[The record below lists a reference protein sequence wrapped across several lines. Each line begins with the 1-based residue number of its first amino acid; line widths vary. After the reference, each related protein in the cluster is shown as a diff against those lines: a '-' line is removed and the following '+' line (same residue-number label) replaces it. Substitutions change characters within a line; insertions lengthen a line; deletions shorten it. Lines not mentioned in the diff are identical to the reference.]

1 MWTITYSNCQIYLG
15 LFARTGDIKYL
26 QSFLNGL
33 PNPRD
38 VSIFRDVLMGFTA
51 LHWAVFHGNADAV
64 ILLLKA
70 GANPNA
76 TNING
81 ATPIQYAIYQK
92 QPEIFRLLLGN
103 NGMSANDL
111 RLRMDEYMGYIKRSK
126 NDELESILKE
136 YS

>member
-1 MWTITYSNCQIYLG
+1 MHSNCQFHLDQ
-15 LFARTGDIKYL
+15 FSRTGYIKYL

-38 VSIFRDVLMGFTA
+38 VSIFRDDLMGSTA
-51 LHWAVFHGNADAV
+51 LHWAVFHGNIEAV
-64 ILLLKA
+64 ELLLKA

-76 TNING
+76 TNLNG
-81 ATPIQYAIYQK
+81 VTPIQYAIYQK